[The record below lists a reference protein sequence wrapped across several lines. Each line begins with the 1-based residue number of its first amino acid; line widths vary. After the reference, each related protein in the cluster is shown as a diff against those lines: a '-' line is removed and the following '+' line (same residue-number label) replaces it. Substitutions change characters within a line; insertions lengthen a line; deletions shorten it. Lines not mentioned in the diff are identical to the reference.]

1 MRCNLVVDYC
11 QHRSVQKLSHY
22 RSLFNSTFTSTSNKI
37 PLLILSSNKG
47 YLPTAAQAYSTAA
60 QASSNAAQVLR
71 SVPVSATGQ
80 VALLLYNIVVSR
92 YCLPLSLHK
101 CFILYKYLCCL
112 LLPKYHRRHCRPSLL
127 SSVIVVSLCIV
138 PPDKYYC
145 T

>member
-1 MRCNLVVDYC
+1 MSTQECPETFPLP
-11 QHRSVQKLSHY
+11 
-22 RSLFNSTFTSTSNKI
+22 SLFNSTFTSTCNKI